1 MNSITLRQKVDG
13 QIQVVKIRVDRYI
26 LDENPFIK
34 EEVKRLMEDKLEEGG
49 IRVLK
54 DIGVVE
60 YG

>member
-1 MNSITLRQKVDG
+1 MNSITLKQKVDG

-26 LDENPFIK
+26 LEENPFIK